1 MTCYLNSL
9 LQTLFMTPE
18 FRNAM
23 YKWVNKFS
31 VFTQAVSF
39 MPWKHNTTQTNIE
52 ETAKECLEFTLQT
65 DHIFIGYGYL
75 LADNHCLAFF
85 SSLQPF
91 CFLYKEVKP
100 LFCIEASLYV
110 GKINSTTISCAV
122 ACCSSLYIVLI
133 WIITWAVVYADCW
146 HATNNHVLCSCTVS
160 RLYSWAD
167 DMVQVMIRTKC
178 GQVCKV
184 CFAYQ
189 TWLYGL
195 FV

>member
-1 MTCYLNSL
+1 MKVYIIIWVCNEVTCILQYWNVVGLGFFAGFVGLVNQAMTCYLNSL

-110 GKINSTTISCAV
+110 GKISSTTISGAV
-122 ACCSSLYIVLI
+122 ACCSLL
-133 WIITWAVVYADCW
+133 
-146 HATNNHVLCSCTVS
+146 
-160 RLYSWAD
+160 
-167 DMVQVMIRTKC
+167 
-178 GQVCKV
+178 
-184 CFAYQ
+184 
-189 TWLYGL
+189 
-195 FV
+195 